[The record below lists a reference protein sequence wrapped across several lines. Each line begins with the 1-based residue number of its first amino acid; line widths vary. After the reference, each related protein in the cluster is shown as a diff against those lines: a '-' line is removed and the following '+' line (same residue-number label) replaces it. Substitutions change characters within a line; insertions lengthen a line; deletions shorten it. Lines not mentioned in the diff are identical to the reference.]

1 MTHLMPGNTAASGV
15 NVPQELGPGYP
26 WCSPNRRGDGLMGFF
41 SWHREQVV
49 SWQRLLKLDS
59 YQLLWIAFFKGLVLG
74 ALAVWLL
81 G

>member
-1 MTHLMPGNTAASGV
+1 
-15 NVPQELGPGYP
+15 
-26 WCSPNRRGDGLMGFF
+26 MGFF